1 MLGVVA
7 QLLELAEQRL
17 TASQVLDLADRG
29 PVRRRFRLDDD
40 DLTRLADW
48 ISQAGIRWGLDAPHR
63 APYKL
68 DGARAAAPGRPAWT
82 GCCSA

>member
-7 QLLELAEQRL
+7 AAAGAAEQRL

-40 DLTRLADW
+40 DLTRLQDW
-48 ISQAGIRWGLDAPHR
+48 ISQAGIRWGLDAAHR

-68 DGARAAAPGRPAWT
+68 DGSTAAPGRPGSNA
-82 GCCSA
+82 CCSA